1 MPTKKYRA
9 HRDIISVELQPEDR
23 TRLDD
28 IIILAK
34 RADPGAN
41 QQTVVRNLIRDMH
54 DRLARANMLP
64 LRFDLTAEQS
74 SDGAGGNGRATQSA
88 SVSGAADVS
97 GREPS
102 AVSSRDAGPGRAG
115 KAG

>member
-23 TRLDD
+23 QRLDD

-34 RADPGAN
+34 RVDAN
-41 QQTVVRNLIRDMH
+41 ATQQTAIKNLIRDMH

-64 LRFDLTAEQS
+64 LRFDLVAEQS
-74 SDGAGGNGRATQSA
+74 DSAGGNGRDAKSA
-88 SVSGAADVS
+88 SGSGAVDVS

-115 KAG
+115 QAG